1 MTLVFFYWTM
11 SLRTLIRKIKQTV
24 RPVLVTR
31 RGEPVALNV
40 PAPEPEKPKNWL
52 GIYAEKGRI
61 VDDIISPAEGPEDW
75 EVLNEGDKCTISAW
89 EK

>member
-1 MTLVFFYWTM
+1 M

-31 RGEPVALNV
+31 RGEIVALIV
-40 PAPEPEKPKNWL
+40 PSPEPEKPKKWL
-52 GIYAEKGRI
+52 GMCKEKGRI
-61 VDDIISPAEGPEDW
+61 IGDIISPACALEDW
-75 EVLNEGDKCTISAW
+75 EVLNEGGKCTISDW